1 MVTKTDLQQDRL
13 KKKIGK
19 YYSSTEPFLKKG
31 ICPTKNLLSASF
43 DKWGLFCI
51 FNLGYYDVLRFNDLK
66 NNIDGISSRM
76 LTVTLKKLE
85 GYGIV
90 KREVF
95 PEAPPKVE
103 YSLTDFGFALA
114 NKLIDISS
122 WFVENY
128 KPVK

>member
-13 KKKIGK
+13 KKKIEK
-19 YYSSTEPFLKKG
+19 YYISTEPFLKQG

-51 FNLGYYDVLRFNDLK
+51 FNLGYYEVLRFSELK
-66 NNIDGISSRM
+66 RNIDGISARM

-85 GYGIV
+85 EYDIV
-90 KREVF
+90 ERKVF
-95 PEAPPKVE
+95 PEVPPRIE
-103 YSLTDFGFALA
+103 YSLTDFGFSLS

-122 WFVENY
+122 WFVENS
-128 KPVK
+128 KMLK

>member
-1 MVTKTDLQQDRL
+1 MVTKTDLQQVRL

-19 YYSSTEPFLKKG
+19 YYTNTEPFLRRG

-51 FNLGYYDVLRFNDLK
+51 FNLGYYNVLRFNELK

-85 GYGIV
+85 DYDIV

-95 PEAPPKVE
+95 PVVPPKVE
-103 YSLTDFGFALA
+103 YSLTDFGFTLA
-114 NKLIDISS
+114 HKLIDISS
-122 WFVENY
+122 WFVENS
-128 KPVK
+128 KLLK

>member
-19 YYSSTEPFLKKG
+19 YYINTAPYLKQG

-51 FNLGYYDVLRFNDLK
+51 FNLGYYNVLRFNELK
-66 NNIDGISSRM
+66 NHIDGISSRM

-85 GYGIV
+85 DNDVV

-95 PEAPPKVE
+95 PEAPPRVE
-103 YSLTDFGFALA
+103 YSLTDFGFTLA
-114 NKLIDISS
+114 HKLVDISY
-122 WFVENY
+122 WFVENS
-128 KPVK
+128 KLLK